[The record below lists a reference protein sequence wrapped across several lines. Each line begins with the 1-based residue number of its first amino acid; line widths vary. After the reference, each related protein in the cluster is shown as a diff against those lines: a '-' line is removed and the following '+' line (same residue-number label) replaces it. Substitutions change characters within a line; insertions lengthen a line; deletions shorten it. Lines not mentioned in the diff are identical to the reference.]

1 MNQRRIDT
9 YYVIFP
15 PKENIFFS
23 IVFDAFDSIKG
34 AVTVVFLVFALV
46 FRAVGVSGDSMVPT
60 LQDSDWLAIKS
71 INTQFERGDI
81 VVVTQPWE
89 RDIPIIKRVIAKE
102 GDTIYI
108 DLEKHEVFV
117 NGELLDEPYIA
128 EPTSVNYNAIF
139 PLTVP
144 EGHLFV
150 MGDNRNS
157 SLDSRSGKV
166 GLIDE
171 RYVLG
176 KAVYRISPNSGS
188 LTKENKNEESK

>member
-23 IVFDAFDSIKG
+23 IIFDAFDSIKG
-34 AVTVVFLVFALV
+34 AVTVVFLIFALV

-71 INTQFERGDI
+71 ISTRFERGDI

-108 DLEKHEVFV
+108 DFEKHEVFV
-117 NGELLDEPYIA
+117 NGELLNEPYIA
-128 EPTSVNYNAIF
+128 EPTGVNYNAIF

-144 EGHLFV
+144 EGRLFV

-176 KAVYRISPNSGS
+176 KAVYRISPNPGS
-188 LTKENKNEESK
+188 LVKEN

>member
-23 IVFDAFDSIKG
+23 IIFDAFDSIKG

-128 EPTSVNYNAIF
+128 EPTSVNYKAIF

-166 GLIDE
+166 GHIDE

-188 LTKENKNEESK
+188 LTKEN